1 MEYPFKGSITIP
13 KTSYPI
19 HKRRER
25 ALLVAVD
32 LKSNR
37 GLWSIQ
43 ESLGELAYLATT
55 AGAKVVGQIHQRLAH
70 RSRSYLGTGKIVEL
84 RDLCKKNQCDTII
97 FDDELTPTQQRNLEE
112 QLGIKVIDR
121 TALILDIFARHA
133 KTKPGQLQVELAQ
146 HEYLMPRLAGQWSHL
161 ERLGAGIGTR
171 GPGETQIET
180 DRRIIRRKIQKIKK
194 RLVEVRTHRG
204 RQRNRRQDL
213 NIPLVS
219 LVGYTNAGKSTLFN
233 TLTQSDV
240 ITEDKLFSTL
250 DPITR
255 KVYPKNNHEF
265 LLSDTVGFINKLPAT
280 LVDAFHATLEELV
293 ESDLLLHVIDITH
306 TNAAE
311 QAQVVDDTLEQL
323 GLSGKK
329 KLLVLNKMD
338 VLIDLD
344 VSINNDN
351 ETIVPG
357 IHGIPISATK
367 RWNLDQLMTQ
377 IESTL
382 ATSKN
387 LINTR

>member
-1 MEYPFKGSITIP
+1 
-13 KTSYPI
+13 
-19 HKRRER
+19 
-25 ALLVAVD
+25 
-32 LKSNR
+32 
-37 GLWSIQ
+37 
-43 ESLGELAYLATT
+43 
-55 AGAKVVGQIHQRLAH
+55 
-70 RSRSYLGTGKIVEL
+70 
-84 RDLCKKNQCDTII
+84 
-97 FDDELTPTQQRNLEE
+97 
-112 QLGIKVIDR
+112 
-121 TALILDIFARHA
+121 
-133 KTKPGQLQVELAQ
+133 
-146 HEYLMPRLAGQWSHL
+146 
-161 ERLGAGIGTR
+161 
-171 GPGETQIET
+171 
-180 DRRIIRRKIQKIKK
+180 
-194 RLVEVRTHRG
+194 
-204 RQRNRRQDL
+204 
-213 NIPLVS
+213 
-219 LVGYTNAGKSTLFN
+219 
-233 TLTQSDV
+233 
-240 ITEDKLFSTL
+240 
-250 DPITR
+250 
-255 KVYPKNNHEF
+255 
-265 LLSDTVGFINKLPAT
+265 VGFINKLPAT

-344 VSINNDN
+344 VSITNDN